1 MKEQKRGG
9 GEELLGALCGKY
21 EHWSQVPLCMG
32 DKESVGL
39 LLKEKGGREREEWER
54 DRKSERAMVGTTSSH
69 SLMSE

>member
-1 MKEQKRGG
+1 
-9 GEELLGALCGKY
+9 
-21 EHWSQVPLCMG
+21 MG

-39 LLKEKGGREREEWER
+39 LLKERGGREREEWER